1 MTVSDPTETVASSE
15 SAKESRGKT
24 RAALIVSAFAALLAI
39 STYGGSNATKDALKE
54 DIAAS
59 NLYAFYQAR
68 RIHQTAY
75 RLAADNLESAL
86 LQESTLKDSA
96 KAGIANLIKTYRNE
110 ERTLASKPRTN
121 DGMKELVA
129 RIKEKE
135 KARDEALKKDPYF
148 DYASAFMQIAIVL
161 VSVSIITGAIALL
174 WGGLLL
180 GGLGLLAMLN
190 GFFLFLA

>member
-1 MTVSDPTETVASSE
+1 MSVIDPSETIESSG
-15 SAKESRGKT
+15 SARESREKT
-24 RAALIVSAFAALLAI
+24 HAALVVSVFAALLAI
-39 STYGGSNATKDALKE
+39 SSYGGSNATKDALKE

-68 RIHQTAY
+68 RIRQTSY
-75 RLAADNLESAL
+75 RLAADNLENAL
-86 LQESTLKDSA
+86 LQGSALNESA
-96 KAGIANLIKTYRNE
+96 RARIANVIKFYRIE
-110 ERTLASKPRTN
+110 ERAVESRPKRN
-121 DGMKELVA
+121 DGIKELLV

-161 VSVSIITGAIALL
+161 VSASIITGAIALL

-180 GGLGLLAMLN
+180 GGIGLLAMLN
-190 GFFLFLA
+190 GFFLFIA